1 MKTGGCFCEFML
13 KVKHVIDIKGTIM
26 QIGKSSHKLVFI

>member
-26 QIGKSSHKLVFI
+26 QIENLPIS